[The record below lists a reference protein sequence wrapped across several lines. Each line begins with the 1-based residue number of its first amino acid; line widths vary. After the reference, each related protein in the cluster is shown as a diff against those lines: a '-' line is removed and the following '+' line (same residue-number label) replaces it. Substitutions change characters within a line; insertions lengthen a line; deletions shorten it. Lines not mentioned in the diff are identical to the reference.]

1 MVDQPDS
8 TIRPTTHA
16 KVRILA
22 TADQLFYAEG
32 VHTIGVDRIISEAH
46 VTKATFYKYYR
57 SKDALIVAYL
67 QGRDKKTRDFLAGLA
82 DKYDTPEQH
91 LRALSTEISE
101 EVMRETFYG
110 CPFINAAA
118 QFTDPTHPVRE
129 AVTAHREWYISA
141 VENLFR
147 GMGHP
152 STRRCRRRLL
162 PRPRRRL
169 LQRPPRRPGGRA
181 RRAAQVYPADAGRYR
196 VLGLVHHGRSTV
208 EVDHVAAGE
217 TDAGR
222 SHQRSNLIRP
232 ACAGDRRDDAV
243 TGQQPGE
250 GD

>member
-1 MVDQPDS
+1 MAEPSDS
-8 TIRPTTHA
+8 AIRPTTHA

-32 VHTIGVDRIISEAH
+32 VHTIGVDRIIADAH

-67 QGRDKKTRDFLAGLA
+67 ESRDKKVRDFLAAL
-82 DKYDTPEQH
+82 DDTCDTPEQH

-101 EVMRETFYG
+101 EVMREGFYG

-129 AVTAHREWYISA
+129 AVTAHREWYIMA

-152 STRRCRRRLL
+152 
-162 PRPRRRL
+162 
-169 LQRPPRRPGGRA
+169 RPGDAADDFFLA
-181 RRAAQVYPADAGRYR
+181 RDGAFSSAH
-196 VLGLVHHGRSTV
+196 LG
-208 EVDHVAAGE
+208 DPVAAH
-217 TDAGR
+217 AALLR
-222 SHQRSNLIRP
+222 SIQRTL
-232 ACAGDRRDDAV
+232 GDTA
-243 TGQQPGE
+243 P
-250 GD
+250 

>member
-16 KVRILA
+16 KLRILA

-101 EVMRETFYG
+101 EVMRESFYG

-152 STRRCRRRLL
+152 
-162 PRPRRRL
+162 
-169 LQRPPRRPGGRA
+169 RPGDAADDFFLA
-181 RRAAQVYPADAGRYR
+181 RDGAFSSAH
-196 VLGLVHHGRSTV
+196 LG
-208 EVDHVAAGE
+208 DPVAAHAALLRSIQRTLSE
-217 TDAGR
+217 TG
-222 SHQRSNLIRP
+222 S
-232 ACAGDRRDDAV
+232 
-243 TGQQPGE
+243 
-250 GD
+250 